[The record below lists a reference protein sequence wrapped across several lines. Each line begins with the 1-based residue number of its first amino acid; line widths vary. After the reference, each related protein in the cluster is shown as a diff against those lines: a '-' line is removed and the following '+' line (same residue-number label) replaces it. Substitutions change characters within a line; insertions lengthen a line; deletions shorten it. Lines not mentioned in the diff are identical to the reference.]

1 MQINEVISLSD
12 KQLNEQLRITSIRD
26 KLQSDI
32 HEYFVGLR
40 LSTLLLE
47 NDEELIGRA
56 VAWLAGNEGNYR
68 GVTGEIIGIG
78 TGGNAGKV
86 MVRGGLRNGT
96 FPISPDKLLDPVD
109 RTSLNITLGSNTP
122 AAVAPDVDDD
132 DDGNRRRFKGGLA
145 ERPARG
151 WLRQSFS
158 KLWMWQLAAALGLTI
173 DWGVGE
179 EDDILGQG
187 NFGDEVLVDW
197 WNRGRNRLLVHPS
210 HIVAGAMPEGPPD
223 GKQTVPSFNTAQNDE
238 WDRRNEEEYHKYVEI
253 AYGTMISMYFVA
265 ITTALFGPAF
275 KVVWGGAGG
284 VATFARNPKVQLQK
298 VWPAIKKFIRYCK
311 SIRNVFSAASTA
323 AVGVFTAGVGG
334 VVAGIV
340 SFIVGTAAIW
350 AVEIILKK
358 TGAADAALE
367 WLVFKLLVLDVKMAD
382 TILPWPP
389 TDIIISMGQRA
400 DQLLNQG
407 ADAAGLNAND
417 EANIIRDAQRL
428 ILANPATD
436 VETERAVRALVPAD
450 ANGSGSGTTPPV
462 TTTTTGDGSVD
473 TDALGRALD

>member
-47 NDEELIGRA
+47 NDENLIGRS

-68 GVTGEIIGIG
+68 GVTGEIVGIG
-78 TGGNAGKV
+78 TDGNAGKV
-86 MVRGGLRNGT
+86 MVRGGLRNAT
-96 FPISPDKLLDPVD
+96 FPIRPDRLLDPVD
-109 RTSLNITLGSNTP
+109 RTPLGITLGSNTP
-122 AAVAPDVDDD
+122 AAVAPDVDNND
-132 DDGNRRRFKGGLA
+132 DDGNSRRFKGGLA

-158 KLWMWQLAAALGLTI
+158 KLWMYPLAAALGLTI

-187 NFGDEVLVDW
+187 NFGDDVLVDW
-197 WNRGRNRLLVHPS
+197 YNRGINRLLVHPS

-223 GKQTVPSFNTAQNDE
+223 GKQTVPSFTSSQNDE
-238 WDRRNEEEYHKYVEI
+238 WDRRNEEEYHKLVEI

-275 KVVWGGAGG
+275 TVLSTGAGG
-284 VATFARNPKVQLQK
+284 VTTFARNPKVALQK
-298 VWPAIKKFIRYCK
+298 SWSAIGKFIRYCK

-334 VVAGIV
+334 IVAGIV

-350 AVEIILKK
+350 AVEIILKR

-389 TDIIISMGQRA
+389 TDIMIEMGQRA
-400 DQLLNQG
+400 DQLFNYG

-417 EANIIRDAQRL
+417 EANVIRDAQRL
-428 ILANPATD
+428 ILTNPATD
-436 VETERAVRALVPAD
+436 EQTKLAVNALNPA
-450 ANGSGSGTTPPV
+450 SGSGTTPPV
-462 TTTTTGDGSVD
+462 IPTTAGDGSVD
-473 TDALGRALD
+473 TDALGQALN